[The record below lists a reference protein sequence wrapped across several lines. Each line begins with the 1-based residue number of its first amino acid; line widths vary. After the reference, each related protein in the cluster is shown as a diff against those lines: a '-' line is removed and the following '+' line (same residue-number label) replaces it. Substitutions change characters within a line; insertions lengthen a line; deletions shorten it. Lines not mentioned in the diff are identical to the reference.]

1 MDVDF
6 FLHYIIVPLFS
17 AVIAGL
23 WYMIKRQD
31 SKIDELA
38 NRTTDSEKDIIE
50 IRTEIRKDIQ
60 YLAQDVR
67 EIKDMLIKSSK

>member
-6 FLHYIIVPLFS
+6 ILRYVIVPLFS
-17 AVIAGL
+17 ALIWGL
-23 WYMIKRQD
+23 WYMIQRQD
-31 SKIDELA
+31 RKITELED
-38 NRTTDSEKDIIE
+38 RTIDAEKDIIE

-60 YLAQDVR
+60 YLAQDVK

>member
-6 FLHYIIVPLFS
+6 FIRYILVPLFS
-17 AVIAGL
+17 ALIAGM

-31 SKIDELA
+31 NKIDALEK
-38 NRTTDSEKDIIE
+38 RTIDSEKDIIE

-60 YLAQDVR
+60 YLAQDVK
-67 EIKDMLIKSSK
+67 EIKDILVKKHG

>member
-6 FLHYIIVPLFS
+6 FIRYVIVPLFS
-17 AVIAGL
+17 AIVAGM

-31 SKIDELA
+31 NKIDALE
-38 NRTTDSEKDIIE
+38 NRTVEAEKDIIE

-60 YLAQDVR
+60 YLAQDVK
-67 EIKDMLIKSSK
+67 EIKDILIKRNG

>member
-6 FLHYIIVPLFS
+6 FIRYIIVPLFS
-17 AVIAGL
+17 AIIAGM

-31 SKIDELA
+31 NKIDELA
-38 NRTTDSEKDIIE
+38 NRTTNTEKDVIE

-60 YLAQDVR
+60 YLAQDVK
-67 EIKDMLIKSSK
+67 EIKDILIKSSK